1 MSAPLAETV
10 NAWPS
15 FSVPSKV
22 APPAAPTAPTSAC
35 AQPSPMTPP
44 EGPAIPNT
52 PEIPPISLVDDWLL
66 MTICAPGVGG
76 FGLFHVHERASAG
89 TLRHSAIGEKPV
101 PSVVNARLQCVTL
114 LRSPDAVQRTV
125 YGVPP

>member
-10 NAWPS
+10 NASPS
-15 FSVPSKV
+15 RRKPSEV
-22 APPAAPTAPTSAC
+22 ALPAAPTAPTSAC

-44 EGPAIPNT
+44 DGPAIAKT
-52 PEIPPISLVDDWLL
+52 PEIALMSWVDDWLL

-89 TLRHSAIGEKPV
+89 TLLHSAIGEKPV
-101 PSVVNARLQCVTL
+101 PSVVNDSAQ
-114 LRSPDAVQRTV
+114 
-125 YGVPP
+125 